1 MQLLTWE
8 TSLFGVAYDPGKN
21 AIFVANYNS
30 NSISVI
36 SDSTNTVVATITVE
50 NQPQAI
56 AYDSGK
62 GEIFVTHSESNTVSV
77 ISDSSLPA
85 VPEFTPA
92 AILILATATCIIA
105 VAFRKKLWLSYII
118 GL

>member
-1 MQLLTWE
+1 M
-8 TSLFGVAYDPGKN
+8 
-21 AIFVANYNS
+21 
-30 NSISVI
+30 I
-36 SDSTNTVVATITVE
+36 SDSNNTVIANVTVE
-50 NQPQAI
+50 NQPQGI
-56 AYDSGK
+56 GYDSGK
-62 GEIFVTHSESNTVSV
+62 GEIFVTYSESHRVSV